1 MNRVL
6 YNEIA
11 NTHLFEMEAN
21 AFMNQAKM
29 FLTHYREVN
38 PSPDDGESEPGQF
51 LLSASSGFQEKL
63 YLGDGANISRW
74 ADLDESDVLINVM
87 RVSGPMMRNSI
98 CTYGSIELRR
108 RIMEAA
114 DCKQC
119 IGHIFIVDTPGGS
132 SFTKFDLQMRNSICT
147 YGSIELRRRIME
159 AADCKQ
165 CIGHI
170 FIVDTPGGSSFT
182 KFDLQEAMD
191 YAHSKGQS
199 TAMYVDGMVCSA
211 GMAWGAMCQKRYA
224 RHKHC
229 LFGCMGT
236 FSAFY
241 TNKDKDVNEITKEM
255 FHVVYASQSPLKN
268 KSSRDSAEGDDTKM
282 QQELDKSNKQ
292 YLEIIRKGIP
302 NATEEQLQG
311 EIYEAGDVIGTLCS
325 GIRTFDEVVREMLT
339 AKGFKMMAPEGRLN
353 ASMNGAH
360 EGYAESASS
369 KGKEETPEEDPDDD
383 DDDDDDTGNPDEPGD
398 PNDPVDPNAPDDDEP
413 DKKKTAKRKSAKKKS
428 INKSHYNMS
437 KKYEKIQ
444 QALELESLES
454 NKDNSLWLHEE
465 LAEKSAK
472 KKSINKSHYN
482 MSKKYEKIQQALEL
496 ESLESNKD
504 NSLWLHEELADKLNA
519 ALDSKEKT
527 EQALEAKVTEIKSLN
542 DKIKQMTEQFN
553 SEKESLQNQFNIDA
567 LDSKEKTEQA
577 LEAKVTEIK
586 SLNDKIKQ
594 MTEQFNSEKESLQ
607 NQFNIDKENLKKE
620 VQTDADSKF
629 SELEAKYNNLVSE
642 RDELKGKLEQ
652 KDKEIEELSN
662 EPSPQKQPGLSG
674 ESKKET
680 AALPHS
686 YATVAEQRAA
696 KAEFMRTIQS
706 LK

>member
-87 RVSGPMMRNSI
+87 RVSGPM
-98 CTYGSIELRR
+98 
-108 RIMEAA
+108 
-114 DCKQC
+114 
-119 IGHIFIVDTPGGS
+119 
-132 SFTKFDLQMRNSICT
+132 MRNSICT

-383 DDDDDDTGNPDEPGD
+383 DDDDDDDDTGNPDEPGD

-413 DKKKTAKRKSAKKKS
+413 DKKKTAKR
-428 INKSHYNMS
+428 
-437 KKYEKIQ
+437 
-444 QALELESLES
+444 
-454 NKDNSLWLHEE
+454 
-465 LAEKSAK
+465 KSAK

-542 DKIKQMTEQFN
+542 DKIKQMT
-553 SEKESLQNQFNIDA
+553 D
-567 LDSKEKTEQA
+567 
-577 LEAKVTEIK
+577 
-586 SLNDKIKQ
+586 
-594 MTEQFNSEKESLQ
+594 QFNSEKESLQ

-620 VQTDADSKF
+620 VQADADSKF
-629 SELEAKYNNLVSE
+629 SELETKYNNLVSE

-686 YATVAEQRAA
+686 YATVEEQRAA

>member
-87 RVSGPMMRNSI
+87 RVSGPM
-98 CTYGSIELRR
+98 
-108 RIMEAA
+108 
-114 DCKQC
+114 
-119 IGHIFIVDTPGGS
+119 
-132 SFTKFDLQMRNSICT
+132 MRNSICT

-465 LAEKSAK
+465 LA
-472 KKSINKSHYN
+472 
-482 MSKKYEKIQQALEL
+482 
-496 ESLESNKD
+496 
-504 NSLWLHEELADKLNA
+504 DKLNA
-519 ALDSKEKT
+519 
-527 EQALEAKVTEIKSLN
+527 
-542 DKIKQMTEQFN
+542 
-553 SEKESLQNQFNIDA
+553 A

-620 VQTDADSKF
+620 VQADADSKF
-629 SELEAKYNNLVSE
+629 SELETKYNNLVSE

-680 AALPHS
+680 IALPHS
-686 YATVAEQRAA
+686 YATVEEQRAA

>member
-87 RVSGPMMRNSI
+87 RVSGPM
-98 CTYGSIELRR
+98 
-108 RIMEAA
+108 
-114 DCKQC
+114 
-119 IGHIFIVDTPGGS
+119 
-132 SFTKFDLQMRNSICT
+132 MRNSICT

-383 DDDDDDTGNPDEPGD
+383 DDDDDDDDTGNPDEPGD

-413 DKKKTAKRKSAKKKS
+413 DKKKTAKR
-428 INKSHYNMS
+428 
-437 KKYEKIQ
+437 
-444 QALELESLES
+444 
-454 NKDNSLWLHEE
+454 
-465 LAEKSAK
+465 KSAK

-553 SEKESLQNQFNIDA
+553 SEKESLQNQFNID
-567 LDSKEKTEQA
+567 
-577 LEAKVTEIK
+577 
-586 SLNDKIKQ
+586 
-594 MTEQFNSEKESLQ
+594 
-607 NQFNIDKENLKKE
+607 KENLKKE
-620 VQTDADSKF
+620 VQADADSKF
-629 SELEAKYNNLVSE
+629 SELETKYNNLVSE
-642 RDELKGKLEQ
+642 KDELKGKLEQ

-680 AALPHS
+680 IALPHS
-686 YATVAEQRAA
+686 YATVEEQRAA
-696 KAEFMRTIQS
+696 NAEFMRTIQS

>member
-74 ADLDESDVLINVM
+74 ADLDESDVFINVM
-87 RVSGPMMRNSI
+87 RVSGPM
-98 CTYGSIELRR
+98 
-108 RIMEAA
+108 
-114 DCKQC
+114 
-119 IGHIFIVDTPGGS
+119 
-132 SFTKFDLQMRNSICT
+132 MRNSICT

-383 DDDDDDTGNPDEPGD
+383 DDDDDDDDTGNPDEPGD

-413 DKKKTAKRKSAKKKS
+413 DKKKTAKR
-428 INKSHYNMS
+428 
-437 KKYEKIQ
+437 
-444 QALELESLES
+444 
-454 NKDNSLWLHEE
+454 
-465 LAEKSAK
+465 KSAK

-542 DKIKQMTEQFN
+542 DKIKQMT
-553 SEKESLQNQFNIDA
+553 D
-567 LDSKEKTEQA
+567 
-577 LEAKVTEIK
+577 
-586 SLNDKIKQ
+586 
-594 MTEQFNSEKESLQ
+594 QFNSEKESLQ

-620 VQTDADSKF
+620 VQADADSKF
-629 SELEAKYNNLVSE
+629 SELETKYNNLVSE

-686 YATVAEQRAA
+686 YATVEEQRAA

>member
-74 ADLDESDVLINVM
+74 ADLDESDVFINVM
-87 RVSGPMMRNSI
+87 RVSGPM
-98 CTYGSIELRR
+98 
-108 RIMEAA
+108 
-114 DCKQC
+114 
-119 IGHIFIVDTPGGS
+119 
-132 SFTKFDLQMRNSICT
+132 MRNSICT

-465 LAEKSAK
+465 LA
-472 KKSINKSHYN
+472 
-482 MSKKYEKIQQALEL
+482 
-496 ESLESNKD
+496 
-504 NSLWLHEELADKLNA
+504 DKLNA

-542 DKIKQMTEQFN
+542 DKIKQMT
-553 SEKESLQNQFNIDA
+553 D
-567 LDSKEKTEQA
+567 
-577 LEAKVTEIK
+577 
-586 SLNDKIKQ
+586 
-594 MTEQFNSEKESLQ
+594 QFNSEKESLQ

-620 VQTDADSKF
+620 VQADADSKF
-629 SELEAKYNNLVSE
+629 SELETKYNNLVSE

-680 AALPHS
+680 VALPHS
-686 YATVAEQRAA
+686 YATVSEQRAA

>member
-87 RVSGPMMRNSI
+87 RVSGPM
-98 CTYGSIELRR
+98 
-108 RIMEAA
+108 
-114 DCKQC
+114 
-119 IGHIFIVDTPGGS
+119 
-132 SFTKFDLQMRNSICT
+132 MRNSICT

-465 LAEKSAK
+465 LA
-472 KKSINKSHYN
+472 
-482 MSKKYEKIQQALEL
+482 
-496 ESLESNKD
+496 
-504 NSLWLHEELADKLNA
+504 DKLNA
-519 ALDSKEKT
+519 
-527 EQALEAKVTEIKSLN
+527 
-542 DKIKQMTEQFN
+542 
-553 SEKESLQNQFNIDA
+553 A

-620 VQTDADSKF
+620 VQADADSKF
-629 SELEAKYNNLVSE
+629 SELETKYNNLVSE

-680 AALPHS
+680 VALPHS
-686 YATVAEQRAA
+686 YATVSEQRAA
-696 KAEFMRTIQS
+696 KAEFMRIIQS

>member
-87 RVSGPMMRNSI
+87 RVSGPM
-98 CTYGSIELRR
+98 
-108 RIMEAA
+108 
-114 DCKQC
+114 
-119 IGHIFIVDTPGGS
+119 
-132 SFTKFDLQMRNSICT
+132 MRNSICT

-383 DDDDDDTGNPDEPGD
+383 DDDDDDDDTGNPDEPGD

-413 DKKKTAKRKSAKKKS
+413 DKKKTAKR
-428 INKSHYNMS
+428 
-437 KKYEKIQ
+437 
-444 QALELESLES
+444 
-454 NKDNSLWLHEE
+454 
-465 LAEKSAK
+465 KSAK

-553 SEKESLQNQFNIDA
+553 SEKE
-567 LDSKEKTEQA
+567 
-577 LEAKVTEIK
+577 
-586 SLNDKIKQ
+586 
-594 MTEQFNSEKESLQ
+594 
-607 NQFNIDKENLKKE
+607 NLKKE
-620 VQTDADSKF
+620 VQADADSKF
-629 SELEAKYNNLVSE
+629 SELETKYNNLVSE

-680 AALPHS
+680 VALPHS
-686 YATVAEQRAA
+686 YATVSEQRAA
-696 KAEFMRTIQS
+696 KDEFMRIIQS

>member
-87 RVSGPMMRNSI
+87 RVSGPM
-98 CTYGSIELRR
+98 
-108 RIMEAA
+108 
-114 DCKQC
+114 
-119 IGHIFIVDTPGGS
+119 
-132 SFTKFDLQMRNSICT
+132 MRNSICT

-360 EGYAESASS
+360 DGYAESASS
-369 KGKEETPEEDPDDD
+369 KGKEETPEEDPDDDDD

-413 DKKKTAKRKSAKKKS
+413 DKKKTAKR
-428 INKSHYNMS
+428 
-437 KKYEKIQ
+437 
-444 QALELESLES
+444 
-454 NKDNSLWLHEE
+454 
-465 LAEKSAK
+465 KSAK

-553 SEKESLQNQFNIDA
+553 SEKESLQNQFNID
-567 LDSKEKTEQA
+567 
-577 LEAKVTEIK
+577 
-586 SLNDKIKQ
+586 
-594 MTEQFNSEKESLQ
+594 
-607 NQFNIDKENLKKE
+607 KENLKKE
-620 VQTDADSKF
+620 VQADADSKF
-629 SELEAKYNNLVSE
+629 SELETKYNNLVSE

-680 AALPHS
+680 VALPHS
-686 YATVAEQRAA
+686 YATVEEQRAA

>member
-87 RVSGPMMRNSI
+87 RVSGPM
-98 CTYGSIELRR
+98 
-108 RIMEAA
+108 
-114 DCKQC
+114 
-119 IGHIFIVDTPGGS
+119 
-132 SFTKFDLQMRNSICT
+132 MRNSICT

-465 LAEKSAK
+465 LA
-472 KKSINKSHYN
+472 
-482 MSKKYEKIQQALEL
+482 
-496 ESLESNKD
+496 
-504 NSLWLHEELADKLNA
+504 DKLNA
-519 ALDSKEKT
+519 
-527 EQALEAKVTEIKSLN
+527 
-542 DKIKQMTEQFN
+542 
-553 SEKESLQNQFNIDA
+553 A

-620 VQTDADSKF
+620 VQADADSKF
-629 SELEAKYNNLVSE
+629 SELETKYNNLVSE
-642 RDELKGKLEQ
+642 KDELKGKLEQ

-680 AALPHS
+680 IALPHS
-686 YATVAEQRAA
+686 YATVEEQRAA

>member
-74 ADLDESDVLINVM
+74 ADLDESDVIINVM
-87 RVSGPMMRNSI
+87 RVSGPM
-98 CTYGSIELRR
+98 
-108 RIMEAA
+108 
-114 DCKQC
+114 
-119 IGHIFIVDTPGGS
+119 
-132 SFTKFDLQMRNSICT
+132 MRNSICT

-383 DDDDDDTGNPDEPGD
+383 DDDDDDDDTGNPDEPGD

-413 DKKKTAKRKSAKKKS
+413 DKKKTAKR
-428 INKSHYNMS
+428 
-437 KKYEKIQ
+437 
-444 QALELESLES
+444 
-454 NKDNSLWLHEE
+454 
-465 LAEKSAK
+465 KSAK

-542 DKIKQMTEQFN
+542 DKIKQMT
-553 SEKESLQNQFNIDA
+553 D
-567 LDSKEKTEQA
+567 
-577 LEAKVTEIK
+577 
-586 SLNDKIKQ
+586 
-594 MTEQFNSEKESLQ
+594 QFNSEKESLQ

-620 VQTDADSKF
+620 VQADADSKF
-629 SELEAKYNNLVSE
+629 SELETKYNNLVSE

-686 YATVAEQRAA
+686 YATVEEQRAA